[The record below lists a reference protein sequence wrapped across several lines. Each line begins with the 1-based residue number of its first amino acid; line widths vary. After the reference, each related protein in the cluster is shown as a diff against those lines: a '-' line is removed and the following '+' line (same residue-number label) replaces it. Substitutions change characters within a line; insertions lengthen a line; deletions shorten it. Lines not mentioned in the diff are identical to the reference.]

1 MASQHTDSNIWLELN
16 NETYVVA
23 LLCVKSFRGIANGL
37 YFFYKEKTIMWVWQ
51 SIFLAVGLAMD
62 ATCVSMTN
70 ALTEKN
76 MRIRKAVLS
85 TLLYGIFQ
93 FAMPLIGYFIGSAF
107 SERIS
112 KYIPLIA
119 LILLSVIGLKAI
131 IETIVDI
138 KKSKKKGENEIDE
151 KKVSVGEI
159 FIQAIATSID
169 ALSVGVV
176 FLAAPYNLTSA
187 MISFVIIGI
196 ITWGLSLLGFF
207 IGKRFGKLLKNAAPI
222 IGGVVLILVGLKIF
236 IPSVI

>member
-1 MASQHTDSNIWLELN
+1 
-16 NETYVVA
+16 
-23 LLCVKSFRGIANGL
+23 
-37 YFFYKEKTIMWVWQ
+37 MWVLQ

-76 MRIRKAVLS
+76 MRMRKAILS
-85 TLLYGIFQ
+85 TLTYGVFQ
-93 FAMPLIGYFIGSAF
+93 FVMPLIGYLIGSAF

-119 LILLSVIGLKAI
+119 LILLSIIGLKAI

-138 KKSKKKGENEIDE
+138 KKRKKNGETEIDE
-151 KKVSVGEI
+151 KKVGIGEI
-159 FIQAIATSID
+159 FVQAIATSID

-176 FLAAPYNLTSA
+176 FLADPYNLTSA
-187 MISFVIIGI
+187 MISFALIGV
-196 ITWGLSLLGFF
+196 ITWGLSLIGFF
-207 IGKRFGKLLKNAAPI
+207 IGKKFGKLLKTAAPI

-236 IPSVI
+236 LPSVI